1 MPSGKK
7 FKKPFWALLVLTIL
21 ITVYS
26 IYSFSYLNNS
36 NRVPPDYLREL
47 SWRSSITVMSLIVE
61 SVIYFKIS
69 HLRII
74 PWLAWCHIIL
84 LYFSLIGPPVIFAI
98 GINLARAQYIQE
110 QYLEFILQLSRL
122 RMILYW
128 GCLMTAHI
136 FFAAAIIKALTSK
149 NTSRNSPN
157 EPADL
162 LDEFAA

>member
-1 MPSGKK
+1 M
-7 FKKPFWALLVLTIL
+7 
-21 ITVYS
+21 
-26 IYSFSYLNNS
+26 
-36 NRVPPDYLREL
+36 
-47 SWRSSITVMSLIVE
+47 
-61 SVIYFKIS
+61 
-69 HLRII
+69 
-74 PWLAWCHIIL
+74 
-84 LYFSLIGPPVIFAI
+84 IFAI

-128 GCLMTAHI
+128 GCLLTAHI
-136 FFAAAIIKALTSK
+136 FFAAAIIKVLTSK